1 MTTEPIRQITSVAV
15 PLMRD
20 NVDTDQI
27 IPSREMRTVSRV
39 GLADGLFAGWRYVDA
54 ESRAP
59 DGDFILN
66 APAYKDACILLAGAN
81 FGCGSSRE
89 HAVWALKE
97 YGFRAIIAE
106 SFGEIFYNNCIRNGL
121 LPVSLPRGE
130 IARIAEAMPAPVR
143 IDLVGQLVS
152 GLVAETLSFR
162 IEPFARRMLLEGRD
176 PIDLTLESAAE
187 ITAWLEHD
195 RGRRPWLYESL
206 SKGSRQS

>member
-66 APAYKDACILLAGAN
+66 QADYEEARILLAGAN

-97 YGFRAIIAE
+97 FGFRVIIAE
-106 SFGEIFYNNCIRNGL
+106 SFGEIFCNNCIRNGL
-121 LPVSLPRGE
+121 LPVSLPSGDS
-130 IARIAEAMPAPVR
+130 ARIADAMPAPVR
-143 IDLVGQLVS
+143 IDLVEQVVS
-152 GLVAETLSFR
+152 GPVGETLGFT

>member
-1 MTTEPIRQITSVAV
+1 MKTEPIRQLTSIAV

-27 IPSREMRTVSRV
+27 IPSREMKTVSRL

-66 APAYKDACILLAGAN
+66 KVAYNEACILLAGAN

-121 LPVSLPRGE
+121 LPVSLPRGDVG
-130 IARIAEAMPAPVR
+130 RIAEAMPTPVR
-143 IDLVGQLVS
+143 IDLVKQVVCAPCGEML
-152 GLVAETLSFR
+152 TFT
-162 IEPFARRMLLEGRD
+162 IEPFARQMLLEGSD
-176 PIDLTLESAAE
+176 PIDVTLKSAAE
-187 ITAWLEHD
+187 ITAWLERD
-195 RGRRPWLYESL
+195 QVRRPWLYEPL
-206 SKGSRQS
+206 SKVSQNN